1 MKRSPLSWIVGIAV
15 GVLLVLGVT
24 ALIGNRDDRDETVS
38 AGKWA
43 QNVCGSVGVWRG
55 ELESIV
61 DDLRTP
67 SAVLTGGEEPQSET
81 PQGRTGFIRVGVER
95 SVQAAETLVE
105 GVDNAGIPDTPEGE
119 AAAGQVSDWA
129 DSALSDLED
138 AQDSLDDE
146 ADSLEES
153 VEQLTGAAQTIGGVL
168 TSGAQTLTDIAEL
181 DPELGAALRTS
192 STCEQVREDG
202 ALR

>member
-1 MKRSPLSWIVGIAV
+1 VKGGPLTWIVGIAV
-15 GVLLVLGVT
+15 GVLVVLGVT
-24 ALIGNRDDRDETVS
+24 ALIGNRDDRGETVT

-43 QNVCGSVGVWRG
+43 QNVCGSVGTWRG

-61 DDLRTP
+61 EDLRSP
-67 SAVLTGGEEPQSET
+67 SAVLTAGEEPQSET
-81 PQGRTGFIRVGVER
+81 PQGRTGFIRVGLER

-105 GVDNAGIPDTPEGE
+105 GVDNAGVPDTPEGA

-138 AQDSLDDE
+138 SQDALDNE

-153 VEQLTGAAQTIGGVL
+153 IEQLTGSAQTIAAVL

-192 STCEQVREDG
+192 STCEQVREG
-202 ALR
+202 

>member
-61 DDLRTP
+61 EQIRTP
-67 SAVLTGGEEPQSET
+67 SSSSTVGEEPQSET
-81 PQGRTGFIRVGVER
+81 PQGRSGLIRKGLDE
-95 SVQAAETLVE
+95 SVQAVETTVE
-105 GVDNAGIPDTPEGE
+105 GIDNAGIPDTENGQE
-119 AAAGQVSDWA
+119 AADDMSAWA
-129 DSALSDLED
+129 EGALDDLEE

-146 ADSLEES
+146 ADSLEEAI
-153 VEQLTGAAQTIGGVL
+153 EQLTGAAQTLAEVLASGV
-168 TSGAQTLTDIAEL
+168 QTLADVARL
-181 DPELGAALRTS
+181 DPELAAAIQDS
-192 STCEQVREDG
+192 STCQQVREENG
-202 ALR
+202 